1 MVSTRVTI
9 WTKRFFLHL
18 SKMYSNICKQIE
30 REKKIK
36 YFFVYTV
43 HPFSISSA
51 FPSLFLLSPA
61 YFFLHHSRPQGQQC
75 KHVFFSFLVGQPYGF
90 WLIQLWERER
100 THSNWLFRQ
109 IFAKKRRW
117 WKKEWIQTQWW
128 LQICKFA
135 NEKNE
140 ERKKT
145 QRTVSDFKPF
155 INKFSNFYLTRFHFS
170 FDSIGIYSSYV
181 CEYNRASINK

>member
-1 MVSTRVTI
+1 
-9 WTKRFFLHL
+9 
-18 SKMYSNICKQIE
+18 MYSNICKQIE

-100 THSNWLFRQ
+100 AKKKHIQ
-109 IFAKKRRW
+109 IDFFAKYLPRNGDDEKKNEYKLNDDCKSVNLPTRKTKR
-117 WKKEWIQTQWW
+117 KKNTENRVQFQAIYKQILEFLFNKISFFVRFNWHLQFIRMWIQS
-128 LQICKFA
+128 
-135 NEKNE
+135 
-140 ERKKT
+140 R
-145 QRTVSDFKPF
+145 V
-155 INKFSNFYLTRFHFS
+155 NK
-170 FDSIGIYSSYV
+170 
-181 CEYNRASINK
+181 